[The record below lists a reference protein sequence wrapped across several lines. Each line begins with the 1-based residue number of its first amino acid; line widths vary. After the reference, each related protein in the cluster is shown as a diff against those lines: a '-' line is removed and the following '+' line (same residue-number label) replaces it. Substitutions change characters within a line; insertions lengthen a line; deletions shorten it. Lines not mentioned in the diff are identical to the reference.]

1 MALEINKKISK
12 YNFYEMTN
20 RKIKYIVI
28 HWVGAA
34 SSAKNNADY
43 FYAADRQASAHYFV
57 DDKEIWQSVLEK
69 NAAWAVGGGP
79 LDQGSPY
86 AKYGKKYFNKCTNSN
101 SISIEM
107 CCTKDS
113 KGKLYISDKTIALT
127 ARLVQGIQ
135 KRLDIPDEN
144 VIRHFDVNGKLCPG
158 TYIKQLEWEKLHS
171 KLVGKYFKVKAKADL
186 IARED
191 YELSSKQTRKLT
203 KGVIY
208 GIIDTKET
216 SKGTKRGKTIK
227 GDWITIESKYVDIIG
242 D

>member
-1 MALEINKKISK
+1 MIVYSIAIIIWITWSYILASLGYDMIAEQLSIQVVIIGVAAILGYLLKSFFETKEEEKIKLEREKINSLSKEEKSEDYDKDLEQVKIMALEINKKISK

-86 AKYGKKYFNKCTNSN
+86 AKYGKKYFNKCTNH
-101 SISIEM
+101 
-107 CCTKDS
+107 KQ
-113 KGKLYISDKTIALT
+113 SD
-127 ARLVQGIQ
+127 
-135 KRLDIPDEN
+135 N
-144 VIRHFDVNGKLCPG
+144 
-158 TYIKQLEWEKLHS
+158 
-171 KLVGKYFKVKAKADL
+171 
-186 IARED
+186 
-191 YELSSKQTRKLT
+191 
-203 KGVIY
+203 
-208 GIIDTKET
+208 
-216 SKGTKRGKTIK
+216 
-227 GDWITIESKYVDIIG
+227 
-242 D
+242 